1 MTWMIWGI
9 HSLGNLHMVLVHSL
23 SEVFPALVR
32 SESGKIG
39 NIRGINQ
46 GKLQLTEIRF

>member
-23 SEVFPALVR
+23 PEVFPALVR
-32 SESGKIG
+32 SEPKVCDDFEDAP
-39 NIRGINQ
+39 
-46 GKLQLTEIRF
+46 LP